1 MTLRVME
8 QVCHFSTVCCDITC
22 HGTSVS
28 LVMILWAVCFPRIK
42 EVAFLHCGHKVD
54 PVLCAVNLDGGLL
67 CACNVRT
74 CVSIDLVLF

>member
-1 MTLRVME
+1 MTLHVMG
-8 QVCHFSTVCCDITC
+8 QVCHFSTVCCDIMC

-28 LVMILWAVCFPRIK
+28 LVMILWAICLPCIK

-54 PVLCAVNLDGGLL
+54 LVLCAVNLDGGLL

-74 CVSIDLVLF
+74 CVSIDFVLF